1 MLKSADLLLIQS
13 RPDKFST
20 AIVDSTRD
28 NADSSAY
35 DHVALV
41 EVTAANEIFV
51 LHTLPT
57 TGSIR
62 EIYAEFQ
69 KRHYAKIDLYRA
81 KQPVDQNLVIKQ
93 AKKLLNQPYNASYVP
108 TADGYYCADFIYY
121 AFKGQQLFKLEPMNF
136 MDQERQAIL
145 PFWRDYYA
153 RLGCAVPNGELGL
166 NPNTMLRQNVLTK
179 LVTLH

>member
-13 RPDKFST
+13 RPDKFAT
-20 AIVDSTRD
+20 AIVDSTKD

-41 EVTAANEIFV
+41 EVTPTHKIFV
-51 LHTLPT
+51 LHTLPA

-62 EIYAEFQ
+62 EAYAEFQ
-69 KRHYAKIDLYRA
+69 KRHYTKIDLYRA
-81 KQPVDQNLVIKQ
+81 KQPINAKPIIEQ

-108 TADGYYCADFIYY
+108 TAAGYYCADFIYY
-121 AFKGQQLFKLEPMNF
+121 AFKEQQLFKLEPMNF

-145 PFWRDYYA
+145 PFWRDYYTQ
-153 RLGCAVPNGELGL
+153 LGCPIPSGELGL
-166 NPNTMLRQNVLTK
+166 NPNAMLRQNVLTK
-179 LVTLH
+179 LATLR